1 MFNIVEIGGLNIW
14 IEWTSMILRSLD
26 DEGFASYM
34 LINLK
39 YLLKK
44 YKEAHPSI
52 TKIKIDQRFFV
63 NSDMLEDNATTII
76 ISGASKDNVAEIL
89 QATRVDNIK
98 KIYIATSDQTAYNE
112 ALPIYNGWQWDKTK
126 THLENLLW
134 AVRLKDNDYST
145 TLWSSISV
153 TEDNVPKPYWFR
165 DDISM
170 GDYLLV
176 YGNRANLQLIND
188 GWLAV
193 VMWEKNNAMEL
204 PEDTNKGI
212 INSYV
217 SFPWEWSKPLT
228 DWNSSSYDKEIR
240 EGTPVA
246 LYTLKFAKHPKVTH
260 WTCLLPDT
268 EIEDENSI
276 CFEYSYLDGTREEDG
291 NAMRMKSTEWTIRLS
306 YPYGCIDTA
315 TNPSVDSMGLSWLA
329 KKGVTDINIDPQH
342 IDIGLNRVAIGEY
355 EDDQAELVIPKK
367 VTELITWA
375 IDNWDNI
382 DVYETTH
389 GWVLLPSE
397 NKLNTYSTL
406 LADKPYI
413 VRAKDKEW
421 YVVKGIKIMKNGGE
435 MVASSLSWEC
445 EFAPSL
451 NLGDYYTVNVNYE
464 KVVVKKNISNTS
476 EAKLPKNAVTYKWNT
491 PLKIQE
497 ISKADYDKLTSVS
510 QDVLYITK
518 DGGVDPLL
526 PHVEDPWYDE
536 APDDDELP
544 DHAP

>member
-1 MFNIVEIGGLNIW
+1 MFDIVKIDGLNIW
-14 IEWTSMILRSLD
+14 IEWTSMILKRLGSK
-26 DEGFASYM
+26 GFASYM

-44 YKEAHPSI
+44 YKEGHPSI

-63 NSDMLEDNATTII
+63 NSDILEYNATTIV

-89 QATRVDNIK
+89 QANRVDKIK

-145 TLWSSISV
+145 ILWSSIPV

-165 DDISM
+165 DSIST

-176 YGNRANLQLIND
+176 YGNRANLQLINN

-193 VMWEKNNAMEL
+193 VMWEKNNAIEL
-204 PEDTNKGI
+204 PEDTNKGR

-228 DWNSSSYDKEIR
+228 DWNNSSYGKEMR
-240 EGTPVA
+240 EGIPVA
-246 LYTLKFAKHPKVTH
+246 LYTLEFAKHPKVIKWICT
-260 WTCLLPDT
+260 LSDT

-276 CFEYSYLDGTREEDG
+276 CFEYSYPDGTREDDG
-291 NAMRMKSTEWTIRLS
+291 DAMRMKSTEGVIRLS
-306 YPYGCIDTA
+306 YPYSCIDTA

-329 KKGVTDINIDPQH
+329 KKGVTDINIH
-342 IDIGLNRVAIGEY
+342 AKYIDLTLNRLEIGKY
-355 EDDQAELVIPKK
+355 ENDQAELNIPKK
-367 VTELITWA
+367 VTELITWT
-375 IDNWDNI
+375 ISNWDNI
-382 DVYETTH
+382 DVYEITH
-389 GWVLLPSE
+389 SRVPLSSE
-397 NKLNTYSTL
+397 NKLNASSRL
-406 LADKPYI
+406 LNDKLYI
-413 VRAKDKEW
+413 VRAKDKEG
-421 YVVKGIKIMKNGGE
+421 YVVKGMKIMKNGGSV
-435 MVASSLSWEC
+435 VASSLSWEC
-445 EFAPSL
+445 AFTPSL
-451 NLGDYYTVNVNYE
+451 DLGDYYTVNVNYE

-476 EAKLPKNAVTYKWNT
+476 EAKLPKNIVTYKWNT

-497 ISKADYDKLTSVS
+497 ISKANYDKLTSVS

-518 DGGVDPLL
+518 DGGAEPLL
-526 PHVEDPWYDE
+526 PHVEDP
-536 APDDDELP
+536 APDDPGDDELP
-544 DHAP
+544 GD